1 MTDGVERGGAVIDF
15 DFDSLRRFPDIEA
28 DNLFAVDASDRLI
41 LDEAQEALAAHPDAV
56 TVIGDR
62 YGALTLGAAANHG
75 AHGIRVFQD
84 ALSGE
89 FALGHNAAAAELD
102 DRYQNHGLGT
112 ELLTDAR
119 VVLMQLPRSL
129 NELDEIAAAI
139 ARHAHPDVVVYAG
152 GRIKHLSSAMNDVLG
167 NHFGSVA
174 ATLARQKSRVLVA
187 RGPKAADSEYPQ
199 REYHQELDLWV
210 CAHGGA
216 FAGTKLDIGTRYLLS
231 FLREMK
237 ADARTAVDLGCG
249 TGILAAALARSRPD
263 LAVLATDQSWA
274 AVASARATAEANDLP
289 LTVER
294 DLGLSKQP
302 DACADLILLNP
313 PFHVGSAVHAGVALT
328 LFDEAARVLKPG
340 GELWTVYNSHL
351 KYRAA
356 LMRSVGPTRLV
367 GQNPK
372 FTVTVS
378 TRPEDVERN

>member
-1 MTDGVERGGAVIDF
+1 MTDDAGGAVVDF
-15 DFDSLRRFPDIEA
+15 DFGALRRFPDIEA

-41 LDEAQEALAAHPDAV
+41 LDEAADALVSHADSV
-56 TVIGDR
+56 VVIGDR
-62 YGALTLGAAANHG
+62 YGALTLGAAALYG

-84 ALSGE
+84 SLGGE

-102 DRYQNHGLGT
+102 DRYSNHELGP
-112 ELLTDAR
+112 ELLVGAR
-119 VVLMQLPRSL
+119 VVLLQLPRSL
-129 NELDEIAAAI
+129 NELDELAATI
-139 ARHAHPDVVVYAG
+139 ARYADPDVVVYAG
-152 GRIKHLSSAMNDVLG
+152 GRIKHLSQAMNEVLG
-167 NHFGSVA
+167 KHFNSVA
-174 ATLARQKSRVLVA
+174 ATLARQKSRALVA
-187 RGPKAADSEYPQ
+187 RGPKPVETEYPQ

-249 TGILAAALARSRPD
+249 TGILAAALAKSRPE

-289 LTVER
+289 FTVMR
-294 DLGLSKQP
+294 DVGLSNQP

-313 PFHVGSAVHAGVALT
+313 PFHVGSAVHAGVALG

-340 GELWTVYNSHL
+340 GELWTVFNSHL

-378 TRPEDVERN
+378 TRPEDVERNH